1 MSDGL
6 SFLLWYLVISAL
18 GWIAFPLAFRFFPK
32 LASKGYAVS
41 KPLGLL
47 VWGYIFWLL
56 CTLGVLQNDLG
67 GQLFALLLLV
77 GISVAALLQGKA
89 AEFTG
94 WIKENWK
101 SIVTIEAVFLVF
113 FAFWAVVRAANPEIT
128 ATEKPMEL
136 AFINSILRSPT
147 FPPQD
152 PWLSGYAISYYYFGY
167 VLVAMLI
174 RITGV
179 VSGVGYNLAAAMW
192 FALTAIV
199 AFGMVYDIIAFWKR
213 GQEGK
218 ETSLYSEVTKT
229 VARVSGILGSLF
241 VLVVSNLE
249 GLLEILSGAG
259 IFWTKGT
266 DGTYTSK
273 FWSWLDILDINAYQG
288 KPLADSL
295 GRFWAWWR
303 GSRVLQDYKVSGV
316 SVEIIDEFPFFSYL
330 LSDLHP
336 HVLAMPFDLLAMA
349 IALNLFIAGSEK
361 IRLGWSPLDWF
372 KRWEFWLTALVL
384 GSMAFLNTWDF
395 PIYVGLFCLVWIYVR
410 IHQVGWSGKRI
421 AEFLLSGLL
430 YGVTGVVLFLPFF
443 LAFQSQAGGFLPSL
457 EFITRGVH
465 FWVMFAPLL
474 IPIFAWLIYI
484 WKQGAQEGAWRK
496 GASFALYLVGG
507 LWILSALIGLVCFS
521 VLPLGNQLAFSAN
534 GSIANL
540 GQKLIG
546 IGQLFGSIHDSTN
559 GADVLAVSMQR
570 RILMG
575 GTWITLLVLL
585 GMVWGQ
591 LAKSVKNAVDLQA
604 EDASVE
610 GPKPVLNANHFVLV
624 LILIGVALTLFPEFF
639 YLRDQFGSRMNTI
652 FKFYFQAWVFWGI
665 AAACVTVILWSEL
678 RGLKRVIF
686 HLIWWVMFAAALCYP
701 AIMMVNKTNSFK
713 PAQWTLDGNAF
724 IRTNNPDEALAEDW
738 LSQAEMGVI
747 AEAVGGSY
755 NPDFARISTH
765 TGLPTV
771 LGWPGHEWQWR
782 GGGTEVGSRESDIK
796 TLYETT
802 NWFEARSIINKYNI
816 RYIYVGSS
824 EAGKYEKLSMQ
835 KFTTNL
841 PIVYSNGSVTIY
853 EVPQSILTETP

>member
-1 MSDGL
+1 MSDVV

-18 GWIAFPLAFRFFPK
+18 GWISFPLTFRFFPK
-32 LASKGYAVS
+32 LASKGFAVS
-41 KPLGLL
+41 RPLGLL
-47 VWGYIFWLL
+47 VWGFFFWLL
-56 CTLGVLQNDLG
+56 CTLGVLQNNLG
-67 GQLFALLLLV
+67 GQILALLLLA
-77 GISVAALLQGKA
+77 GLSGLALRKGRA
-89 AEFTG
+89 AELVS
-94 WIKENWK
+94 WVKDNWK
-101 SIVTIEAVFLVF
+101 SLVTIEAVFLVF
-113 FAFWAVVRAANPEIT
+113 FVLWAVVRAANPEIT

-136 AFINSILRSPT
+136 AFINSILRSPA

-179 VSGVGYNLAAAMW
+179 VSGVGYNLAAALW
-192 FALTAIV
+192 FALTAIA

-213 GQEGK
+213 GREGK
-218 ETSLYSEVTKT
+218 ETNLYSESAKT
-229 VARVSGILGSLF
+229 VARISGILGSLF

-259 IFWTKGT
+259 IFWTKGA
-266 DGTYTSK
+266 DSTYTSK
-273 FWSWLDILDINAYQG
+273 FWSWLDILDLNAHEA
-288 KPLADSL
+288 KPLADTLS
-295 GRFWAWWR
+295 RFWGWWR

-361 IRLGWSPLDWF
+361 IRLGWSPLEWF

-395 PIYVGLFCLVWIYVR
+395 PIYVGLYCLVLIYIRVN
-410 IHQVGWSGKRI
+410 QVGWSGKRVG
-421 AEFLLSGLL
+421 EFLLSGLIF
-430 YGVTGVVLFLPFF
+430 GVTGIVLFLPFF
-443 LAFQSQAGGFLPSL
+443 LAFKSQAGGFLPSM
-457 EFITRGVH
+457 EFVTRGAH

-474 IPIFAWLIYI
+474 IPIFAWLVYL
-484 WKQGAQEGAWRK
+484 WRNEPREMALRR
-496 GASFALYLVGG
+496 GSSFALYLVGG
-507 LWILSALIGLVCFS
+507 VWVLSALVGLLAFS
-521 VLPLGNQLAFSAN
+521 LLPLGNQLAFSAN
-534 GSIANL
+534 VSIANL

-546 IGQLFGSIHDSTN
+546 IGQLFGGIHDSTN
-559 GADVLAVSMQR
+559 GAEVLAVSMQR
-570 RILMG
+570 RVLMA
-575 GTWITLLVLL
+575 GTWVTLLIML

-591 LAKSVKNAVDLQA
+591 LAKSVKKTVGLQTE
-604 EDASVE
+604 EDAFESSN
-610 GPKPVLNANHFVLV
+610 PTLNANHFLLV
-624 LILIGVALTLFPEFF
+624 LILIGAGLTLFPEFF
-639 YLRDQFGSRMNTI
+639 YLRDQFGWRMNTI

-678 RGLKRVIF
+678 RGVKRVLF
-686 HLIWWVMFAAALCYP
+686 HVAWWVVFAAALCYP
-701 AIMMVNKTNSFK
+701 AIMVMNKTSNFK

-724 IRTNNPDEALAEDW
+724 IRNNNPDEALAEDW
-738 LSQAEMGVI
+738 LSKAEMGVV
-747 AEAVGGSY
+747 AEAIGVSY

-782 GGGTEVGSRESDIK
+782 GGGTEVGNRESDIK
-796 TLYETT
+796 TLYETS
-802 NWFEARSIINKYNI
+802 NWFEALSIINKYNI
-816 RYIYVGSS
+816 HYIYVGSS
-824 EAGKYEKLSMQ
+824 EYGKYEKLSVQ

-841 PIVYSNGSVTIY
+841 PVAYSNGTVTIY
-853 EVPQSILTETP
+853 EVPQSNSTETP

>member
-1 MSDGL
+1 MSDVL

-18 GWIAFPLAFRFFPK
+18 GWISFPLTFRFFPR

-41 KPLGLL
+41 RPLGLL
-47 VWGYIFWLL
+47 VWGFIFWLL
-56 CTLGVLQNDLG
+56 CTLGILQNNLG
-67 GQLFALLLLV
+67 GQILALILLAGL
-77 GISVAALLQGKA
+77 SSLALIKGRA
-89 AEFTG
+89 AELTG
-94 WIKENWK
+94 WIKANWK

-113 FAFWAVVRAANPEIT
+113 FICWAVVRAANPEIT

-179 VSGVGYNLAAAMW
+179 VSGVGYNLAAALW
-192 FALTAIV
+192 FALTAIA

-213 GQEGK
+213 GREGK
-218 ETSLYSEVTKT
+218 ETSLYSEAAKT
-229 VARVSGILGSLF
+229 VARISGILGSLF
-241 VLVVSNLE
+241 VLVVSNIE

-259 IFWTKGT
+259 LFWSKGA
-266 DGTYTSK
+266 DGTFTSK
-273 FWSWLDILDINAYQG
+273 FWSWLDILDLNAHEG
-288 KPLADSL
+288 KPLADTLS
-295 GRFWAWWR
+295 RFWGWWR
-303 GSRVLQDYKVSGV
+303 GSRVLQDYKFSGV

-349 IALNLFIAGSEK
+349 IALNLFISGAEK
-361 IRLGWSPLDWF
+361 VRLGWSPLDWF

-395 PIYVGLFCLVWIYVR
+395 PIYVGLYCLVLIYIRVN
-410 IHQVGWSGKRI
+410 QVGWSGKRI
-421 AEFLLSGLL
+421 GEFLLSGLV
-430 YGVTGVVLFLPFF
+430 YGVTGIVLFLPFF
-443 LAFQSQAGGFLPSL
+443 LAFKSQAGGFLPSM
-457 EFITRGVH
+457 EFVTRGIH

-474 IPIFAWLIYI
+474 IPIFAWLIYV
-484 WKQGAQEGAWRK
+484 WRNEPREMALRR
-496 GASFALYLVGG
+496 GSSFALYLVGG
-507 LWILSALIGLVCFS
+507 LWVVSALVGLLAFS
-521 VLPLGNQLAFSAN
+521 LLPLGNQLAFSAN
-534 GSIANL
+534 ASIANL

-546 IGQLFGSIHDSTN
+546 IGQLFGGIHDSTN
-559 GADVLAVSMQR
+559 GAEVLAVSMQR
-570 RILMG
+570 RVLMA
-575 GTWITLLVLL
+575 GTWVTLLIML

-591 LAKSVKNAVDLQA
+591 LAKSVRKSVELQA
-604 EDASVE
+604 EETAVE
-610 GPKPVLNANHFVLV
+610 SPRTDLNANHFLLVLV
-624 LILIGVALTLFPEFF
+624 LIGAGLTLFPEFF

-665 AAACVTVILWSEL
+665 AAASVTVILWSEL
-678 RGLKRVIF
+678 RGVKRVIF
-686 HLIWWVMFAAALCYP
+686 HFVWWLVFAAALCYP
-701 AIMMVNKTNSFK
+701 AIMLANKTNNFN

-724 IRTNNPDEALAEDW
+724 IRNNNPDEALAEDW
-738 LSQAEMGVI
+738 LSKAEMGVV

-796 TLYETT
+796 TLYETS
-802 NWFEARSIINKYNI
+802 NWFEALSIINKYNI

-824 EAGKYEKLSMQ
+824 EYGKYEKLSVQ
-835 KFTTNL
+835 KFTSNL
-841 PIVYSNGSVTIY
+841 PVAYSNGTVTIY
-853 EVPQSILTETP
+853 EVPQSTSTVTP